1 MAWSGAIVYVQL
13 IKCFCRRNFVG
24 IFAPHCCLFI
34 FYRAVRESLCKFF
47 DQLNLPKF
55 HPVDWLHALP
65 LLHFVRGNSSP
76 FMDLKSAKNISYG
89 NWKWWGLEGMNVG
102 DIRRC
107 IMDRSEKNWNVNV
120 FYVYIIAWVRL

>member
-1 MAWSGAIVYVQL
+1 MLEFLHLIVSL
-13 IKCFCRRNFVG
+13 
-24 IFAPHCCLFI
+24 LI

-107 IMDRSEKNWNVNV
+107 IMDRFEKIKTLTF
-120 FYVYIIAWVRL
+120 FYVYIIA